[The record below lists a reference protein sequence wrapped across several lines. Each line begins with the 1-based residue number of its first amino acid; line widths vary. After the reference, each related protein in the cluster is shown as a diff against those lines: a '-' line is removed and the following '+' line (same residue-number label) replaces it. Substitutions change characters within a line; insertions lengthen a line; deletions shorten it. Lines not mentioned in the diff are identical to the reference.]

1 MLIIEILFLFIVI
14 ISNYIVGNLALNFVS
29 LGNLRKYEKQ
39 FFAQL
44 LGIIITVTLYAI
56 AKTEFNTIFILIPII
71 LVVLI
76 KRQKFDIDM
85 TASIKSLGLL
95 IVVSIALYFT
105 AHYFFY
111 TFMDGVVF
119 GDNHFYAN
127 IAYYLKTRGIET
139 TNFDWTIEGNIPA
152 TPYHFFEGW
161 FTALWSSLF
170 NMNTLRTYYLIYIPI
185 TGAILFHGAFVLA
198 GKILRP
204 TQWRIV
210 MSLMLA
216 LIFLFLQP
224 FDFPFLQI
232 TSKFVSF
239 GSWFHNIKF
248 SIVYLIVMA
257 ALILWLNK
265 SYKPAFIFLLL
276 LVPLYSPTAAAI
288 LSLLAVTIIS
298 MFIRKKIDKKRAL
311 LAIIAL
317 FVIGVLYILFYYI
330 QPSSETPIVF
340 AELRFISVLFKVAK
354 LMAKMLIFVFAPLI
368 LLFMVVHLL
377 LRKQNTELINN
388 GIEISLLKDIG
399 LGIVGAFIVLAML
412 VPLYFY
418 VDHDAFQ
425 LLFIFIIPIFSIALY
440 ITIIILLNASMRPI
454 VRLFSIIVMLGYFL
468 LLLWQNPAVSFNMER
483 VDYFEPICDTEYLE
497 NIKKATAE
505 DNTANFSYFRHYS
518 DGRHPMELKPFLFVP
533 DNRII
538 HFRNDYVP
546 ICLSTNDLPDE
557 VDVRYCNKNHFAFY
571 RYCKANLQNSLDENY
586 LNFIKKHNIKFVIVE
601 SGATLPTVLEEH
613 INWSC
618 TNKINKNKF
627 IVLK

>member
-14 ISNYIVGNLALNFVS
+14 ISNYIVGNLVLNFVS

-44 LGIIITVTLYAI
+44 LGIVITVTLYAI

-71 LVVLI
+71 LVALI

-95 IVVSIALYFT
+95 IVVSIALYST
-105 AHYFFY
+105 AYYFFY
-111 TFMDGVVF
+111 IFMDGAVF

-139 TNFDWTIEGNIPA
+139 TNFDWTVEGNIPA

-198 GKILRP
+198 GKILKP

-265 SYKPAFIFLLL
+265 SYKPAFKFLL
-276 LVPLYSPTAAAI
+276 
-288 LSLLAVTIIS
+288 
-298 MFIRKKIDKKRAL
+298 F
-311 LAIIAL
+311 
-317 FVIGVLYILFYYI
+317 
-330 QPSSETPIVF
+330 
-340 AELRFISVLFKVAK
+340 
-354 LMAKMLIFVFAPLI
+354 
-368 LLFMVVHLL
+368 
-377 LRKQNTELINN
+377 
-388 GIEISLLKDIG
+388 
-399 LGIVGAFIVLAML
+399 
-412 VPLYFY
+412 
-418 VDHDAFQ
+418 
-425 LLFIFIIPIFSIALY
+425 
-440 ITIIILLNASMRPI
+440 
-454 VRLFSIIVMLGYFL
+454 
-468 LLLWQNPAVSFNMER
+468 
-483 VDYFEPICDTEYLE
+483 
-497 NIKKATAE
+497 
-505 DNTANFSYFRHYS
+505 
-518 DGRHPMELKPFLFVP
+518 FVP
-533 DNRII
+533 
-538 HFRNDYVP
+538 
-546 ICLSTNDLPDE
+546 
-557 VDVRYCNKNHFAFY
+557 FY
-571 RYCKANLQNSLDENY
+571 
-586 LNFIKKHNIKFVIVE
+586 
-601 SGATLPTVLEEH
+601 
-613 INWSC
+613 
-618 TNKINKNKF
+618 
-627 IVLK
+627 